1 MLTNSYMAQPIIFSA
16 TTTGPEIEKTAPS
29 CSSSFCFLSEG
40 AMTGGGA
47 GDSDGSGEEG
57 CSSTIISA
65 GRLSAVNREICV
77 GEDGEPLSLRRVEEV
92 EVEVG
97 VGVAGSGGRWS
108 KGGEAVVASSA
119 AESASSMN
127 VLLCD
132 SKSSRDGRTLSR
144 GLNPRPSI
152 RFADIALV
160 LVRVS

>member
-1 MLTNSYMAQPIIFSA
+1 
-16 TTTGPEIEKTAPS
+16 
-29 CSSSFCFLSEG
+29 
-40 AMTGGGA
+40 MTGGGEGN
-47 GDSDGSGEEG
+47 GDDSGEEG

-65 GRLSAVNREICV
+65 GRLSAVSREGCV
-77 GEDGEPLSLRRVEEV
+77 GEDGEPLSLIKVEEV

-119 AESASSMN
+119 AESASSTN
-127 VLLCD
+127 VLLCA

-144 GLNPRPSI
+144 GLNPSPSI

-160 LVRVS
+160 LVPVS